1 MNLYS
6 HRIHHDPARITLKLD
21 MLGTKAKP
29 HFLCSVE
36 ISDPGRPMPTCI
48 TLFLLSGLYSTRN
61 LPLLLE
67 CVQIVT
73 RLGRALILEAAG
85 EGQDAVMARVR
96 RLAEEWTANHPDKT
110 AWEAPGA
117 HAILGQ
123 ATGLEF
129 EAMRRYRPA

>member
-1 MNLYS
+1 MNLYT
-6 HRIHHDPARITLKLD
+6 HKIHHDPDRLTLKLD
-21 MLGTKAKP
+21 WLGTEAKP
-29 HFLCSVE
+29 HFLCSLE
-36 ISDPGRPMPTCI
+36 RLEPKAPQPKIT
-48 TLFLLSGLYSTRN
+48 TLFLLSGPYAT
-61 LPLLLE
+61 E
-67 CVQIVT
+67 CVQIVV

-85 EGQDAVMARVR
+85 EGQDALMARVR

-129 EAMRRYRPA
+129 EAMRRYRVK

>member
-6 HRIHHDPARITLKLD
+6 HRIQPDPDRLTLKLD
-21 MLGTKAKP
+21 VLATEAKP
-29 HFLCSVE
+29 HFMCSLE
-36 ISDPGRPMPTCI
+36 RQAPKSPQPECL
-48 TLFLLSGLYSTRN
+48 TLFLLSGLYST
-61 LPLLLE
+61 E
-67 CVQIVT
+67 CVQIVA
-73 RLGRALILEAAG
+73 RLGRALILEAAA

-110 AWEAPGA
+110 AWQAPGA

-129 EAMRRYRPA
+129 EAMRRYRVK

>member
-21 MLGTKAKP
+21 MLGTEAKP
-29 HFLCSVE
+29 HFLCSIEVL
-36 ISDPGRPMPTCI
+36 DPGRPLPTCI
-48 TLFLLSGLYSTRN
+48 TLFLLSGHHVT
-61 LPLLLE
+61 E
-67 CVQIVT
+67 CVQIVV
-73 RLGRALILEAAG
+73 RLGRALILEAAS
-85 EGQDAVMARVR
+85 EGQEALMARVR

-110 AWEAPGA
+110 AWDAPGA

>member
-1 MNLYS
+1 MNIYT
-6 HRIHHDPARITLKLD
+6 HKIHHDPARVTLKLD
-21 MLGTKAKP
+21 WLGSEAKP

-36 ISDPGRPMPTCI
+36 VLQPKAPVPEFL
-48 TLFLLSGLYSTRN
+48 TLFLLSGHHAT
-61 LPLLLE
+61 E
-67 CVQIVT
+67 CVQIVV

-85 EGQDAVMARVR
+85 EGQDALMARVR
-96 RLAEEWTANHPDKT
+96 RLAEEWNASSPDKT

-129 EAMRRYRPA
+129 EAMRRYRV

>member
-21 MLGTKAKP
+21 MLGTEARP
-29 HFLCSVE
+29 HFLCSIE
-36 ISDPGRPMPTCI
+36 ALDPGRPMPTCI
-48 TLFLLSGLYSTRN
+48 TLFLLSGHHVT
-61 LPLLLE
+61 E
-67 CVQIVT
+67 CVQIVV
-73 RLGRALILEAAG
+73 RLGRALILEAAAN
-85 EGQDAVMARVR
+85 GQESVMARVR

-123 ATGLEF
+123 VTSLEW
-129 EAMRRYRPA
+129 EAMKRHRA